1 MTFDEWFEQKK
12 EKCEVY
18 GNGDDYCVDDEI
30 KHFCRMGYDFANKW
44 YYPSKGEFPDVGR
57 TCVMKYG
64 SETKKSVVVLKIVD
78 KCQYEFIDYWRYIE
92 LPKE

>member
-30 KHFCRMGYDFANKW
+30 KHFCRMGYDF
-44 YYPSKGEFPDVGR
+44 R
-57 TCVMKYG
+57 
-64 SETKKSVVVLKIVD
+64 
-78 KCQYEFIDYWRYIE
+78 
-92 LPKE
+92 